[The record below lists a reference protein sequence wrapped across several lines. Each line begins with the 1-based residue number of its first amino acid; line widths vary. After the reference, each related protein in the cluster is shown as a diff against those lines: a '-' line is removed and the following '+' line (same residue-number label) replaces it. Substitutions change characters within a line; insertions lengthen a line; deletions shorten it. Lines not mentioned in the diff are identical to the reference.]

1 MDMFL
6 LFAVIFLC
14 VMIGVGL
21 SALMLSLLF
30 RAITKI
36 SGATAARHITAVPA
50 ASQAPPV
57 L

>member
-14 VMIGVGL
+14 LLIGVGL

-36 SGATAARHITAVPA
+36 SGATAARHIAAVPA